1 MLAVI
6 PFSALQ
12 YGTFLHIL
20 IDISQYDD
28 GIQFELPQRQAAEL
42 AVTPSELLHGIL

>member
-1 MLAVI
+1 M
-6 PFSALQ
+6 LQ
-12 YGTFLHIL
+12 YGTVRQVL
-20 IDISQYDD
+20 IDLSQNDD